1 MSLNEKFGHVGANL
15 RKVNI
20 HDAPD
25 TTLLQNL
32 IADLSISTTA
42 AQCDVAWGSGNDM
55 YTLSLNHSR
64 QSARGSWKLYHAR
77 LCLLTFSGLMILMI
91 YLRYIN

>member
-42 AQCDVAWGSGNDM
+42 ANVM
-55 YTLSLNHSR
+55 
-64 QSARGSWKLYHAR
+64 
-77 LCLLTFSGLMILMI
+77 
-91 YLRYIN
+91 